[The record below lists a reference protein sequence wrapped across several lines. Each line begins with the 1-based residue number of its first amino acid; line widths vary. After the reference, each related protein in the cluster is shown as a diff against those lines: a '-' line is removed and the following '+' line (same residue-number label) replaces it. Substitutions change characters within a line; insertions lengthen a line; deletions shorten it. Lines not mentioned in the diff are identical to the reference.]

1 MGQGQMRDIETSGIL
16 DKKCQ
21 RRKGARVKLGIRE
34 GTRGREQGKGQ
45 GEGKWRGRK
54 EFV

>member
-1 MGQGQMRDIETSGIL
+1 MRDTETSGIWTSGIL

-34 GTRGREQGKGQ
+34 GEGGGRAD
-45 GEGKWRGRK
+45 GRTEVVK
-54 EFV
+54 P